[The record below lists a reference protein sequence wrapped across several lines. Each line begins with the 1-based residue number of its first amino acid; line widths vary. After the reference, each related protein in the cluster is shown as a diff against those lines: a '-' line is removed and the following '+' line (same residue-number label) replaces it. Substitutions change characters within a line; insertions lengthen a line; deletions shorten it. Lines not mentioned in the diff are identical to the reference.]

1 MPGHGANMAKV
12 DVFDIHRQKISE
24 MEVDDRLLNE
34 VEKPHLVYEAV
45 RMQLA
50 SRRSGTAATKERS
63 YISGGGRKPWKQKGT
78 GRARSGSTRSP
89 LWRGGGTIFGPQPR
103 DYSFRPPRK
112 VRQAAL
118 RTVLSS
124 KYRENKLLVL
134 DRLELPEAKTRS
146 LAAVLKTLGIASA
159 LIIIDSP
166 NEVLERTAL
175 NIPGIQ
181 VARCEGLNV
190 HDLLRYENAIFLR
203 SSLEKVE
210 RNLRP

>member
-1 MPGHGANMAKV
+1 MAKV
-12 DVFDIHRQKISE
+12 DIFDIHRQKISE

-34 VEKPHLVYEAV
+34 PEKPHLIYEMV

-50 SRRSGTAATKERS
+50 GRRSGTAATKERS
-63 YISGGGRKPWKQKGT
+63 FVSGGGRKPWRQKGT
-78 GRARSGSTRSP
+78 GRARAGSTRSP
-89 LWRGGGTIFGPQPR
+89 LWRKGGTIFGPHPR

-118 RTVLSS
+118 RSVLSA

-134 DRLELPEAKTRS
+134 DRLEVAEAKTKS
-146 LAAVLKTLGIASA
+146 FLAVLKTLGISNA
-159 LIIIDSP
+159 LIVIDGP
-166 NEVLERTAL
+166 NEALEKSAL
-175 NIPGIQ
+175 NIQGIQ
-181 VARCEGLNV
+181 LARCEGLNV
-190 HDLLRYENAIFLR
+190 HDLLRYENVVFLR